1 MGNTITI
8 RDIEPRDN
16 AELAQIIRASLAE
29 FGANKPGTVYF
40 DPTTDN
46 LYALFQ
52 QPGSHYFV
60 AASWPV
66 LLGGAG
72 IFPSAGLPDGTCELV
87 KMYLRPEARGKGLG
101 RQLINKCLETA
112 KRAGYRQVYL
122 ETMPELAKAVK
133 TYERFGFRY
142 LDGPMGNT
150 GHFGC
155 DVWMLLDLGQDG
167 AAQAGSQ
174 SGQ

>member
-1 MGNTITI
+1 MEESITI

-46 LYALFQ
+46 LYLLFREQ
-52 QPGSHYFV
+52 GSHYYV
-60 AASWPV
+60 AESGST

-72 IFPSAGLPDGTCELV
+72 IFPSPGLPDGTCELV

-101 RQLINKCLETA
+101 RMLIDKCLETA
-112 KRAGYRQVYL
+112 REKGYKRVYL

-142 LDGPMGNT
+142 LEGPMGNT

-155 DVWMLLDLGQDG
+155 DVWMLLDIAPTAPD
-167 AAQAGSQ
+167 STT
-174 SGQ
+174 